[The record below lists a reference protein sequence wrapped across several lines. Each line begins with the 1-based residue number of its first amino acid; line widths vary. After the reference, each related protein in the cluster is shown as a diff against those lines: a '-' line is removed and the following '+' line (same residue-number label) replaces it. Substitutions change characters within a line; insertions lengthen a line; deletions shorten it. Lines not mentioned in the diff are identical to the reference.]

1 MTILRTR
8 QREHR
13 VVESGI
19 IASFIR
25 FTSIFA
31 NNFRTLFVIYAY
43 VLEENSCLFSQVN
56 IALWKKKLGTKYVL
70 RVKYVTDK
78 CVTFY

>member
-43 VLEENSCLFSQVN
+43 VLEENSCLFFPSKYCVMEEKIGDEVCTSCQVCN
-56 IALWKKKLGTKYVL
+56 
-70 RVKYVTDK
+70 
-78 CVTFY
+78 